1 MTAMRRRLIGPVL
14 AGLWPWPFAIGTAL
28 AWPEQPIRLI
38 VPYAPAG
45 GSDMIAPNGAPT
57 EIVARLDK
65 RLVDILT
72 PSPAELA
79 DRWTE
84 IIARRGTKPE

>member
-1 MTAMRRRLIGPVL
+1 
-14 AGLWPWPFAIGTAL
+14 
-28 AWPEQPIRLI
+28 
-38 VPYAPAG
+38 
-45 GSDMIAPNGAPT
+45 MIAPNGAPT